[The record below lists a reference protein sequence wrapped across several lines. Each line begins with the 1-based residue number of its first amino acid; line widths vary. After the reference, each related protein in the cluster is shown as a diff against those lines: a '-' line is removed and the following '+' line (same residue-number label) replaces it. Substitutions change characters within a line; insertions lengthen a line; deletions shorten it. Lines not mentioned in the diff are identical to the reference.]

1 MGQRNSEDAPK
12 TCSSSGA
19 WYGGLGTSLSPR
31 VVQTDWHTGPG
42 RSIRQSARA
51 ADCQTKIR
59 FFIQLVLGLWAGSFS
74 NISQVWTE
82 LFLVRVIWFD
92 MNLCALTM
100 RTHAN
105 VKDDRPFSGPIR
117 SYVAPFKGLKGQ
129 RNTASVTYRSN
140 FFPDDLDDPELAFDN
155 NNTLRK
161 DCITPA
167 PPAPANQ

>member
-1 MGQRNSEDAPK
+1 MFPQWDSGIQKMHPKHAAVIWLVMARNQFV
-12 TCSSSGA
+12 G
-19 WYGGLGTSLSPR
+19 
-31 VVQTDWHTGPG
+31 VVQ
-42 RSIRQSARA
+42 SADRHRLRHRPPQPA
-51 ADCQTKIR
+51 ERTECQTKIR

-74 NISQVWTE
+74 DISQYE
-82 LFLVRVIWFD
+82 LIHFFRVRVSWVD

-167 PPAPANQ
+167 PANQ